1 MTLGDKIRKYR
12 TLKGLTQAQLGSMI
26 KLTGDRIR
34 QYENDVRKPK
44 DGKLFEIADALDVN
58 PSTLAEPDFD
68 DPTSVMHVLFEL
80 EDIYGLHF
88 EKVGDN
94 YQLAFSKGEYSSA
107 NWIIEGLSAWVKKR
121 DELQPDINDSNST
134 IADKKN
140 DYIRW
145 KARYPY
151 NFAEEITN
159 NFALVQKFNED
170 ASSLLSSD
178 RHPITRFS
186 EFYRSLLALE
196 DAEVKFT
203 ISVDEIMSKRSAT
216 FYIEL
221 DYILNSS
228 DEIKKLYMEFR
239 QCWYDMKDIG
249 IEVQEAPVPIND
261 NISIILYSDNIQLI
275 TLFQVDMRH
284 WEEKKSPMYDED
296 MYKAENAAH
305 GAVHGRHTV
314 VDAGIVPPR
323 VEIHIIAAY
332 VLLKIAGDEVVIVDA
347 HHVYFRPLQFAE
359 HRERFQNVF
368 AVYFQSLEI
377 NILKAHRKY
386 HDCRRLG

>member
-12 TLKGLTQAQLGSMI
+12 TLKGLTQAQLGSMV

-44 DGKLFEIADALDVN
+44 DGKLFEIADALDIN

-88 EKVGDN
+88 EKVGEN

-107 NWIIEGLSAWVKKR
+107 NWITEGLSAWVKKR
-121 DELQPDINDSNST
+121 DELQPDINDSDST
-134 IADKKN
+134 ITDKKN

-170 ASSLLSSD
+170 ASSLLPSV
-178 RHPITRFS
+178 RQPITRFS

-196 DAEVKFT
+196 DAGVRFT
-203 ISVDEIMSKRSAT
+203 ISVDEIVSRRSAA
-216 FYIEL
+216 FYIKL
-221 DYILNSS
+221 DY
-228 DEIKKLYMEFR
+228 ET
-239 QCWYDMKDIG
+239 
-249 IEVQEAPVPIND
+249 PVPVNGYM
-261 NISIILYSDNIQLI
+261 NIALYSDNMQLI
-275 TLFQVDMRH
+275 TLFHAHMRH
-284 WEEKKSPMYDED
+284 LEEKNSPMYDEE
-296 MYKAENAAH
+296 MYKAEIEDTLRVFN
-305 GAVHGRHTV
+305 
-314 VDAGIVPPR
+314 VPI
-323 VEIHIIAAY
+323 EEY
-332 VLLKIAGDEVVIVDA
+332 V
-347 HHVYFRPLQFAE
+347 
-359 HRERFQNVF
+359 
-368 AVYFQSLEI
+368 
-377 NILKAHRKY
+377 
-386 HDCRRLG
+386 

>member
-12 TLKGLTQAQLGSMI
+12 TLKGLTQAQLGSMV

-44 DGKLFEIADALDVN
+44 DGKLFEIADALDIN
-58 PSTLAEPDFD
+58 SSTLAEPDFD

-88 EKVGDN
+88 EKVGEN
-94 YQLAFSKGEYSSA
+94 YQLAFSNGEYSSA

-121 DELQPDINDSNST
+121 AELQPDINDSNST

-170 ASSLLSSD
+170 ASSLLPSS
-178 RHPITRFS
+178 RQPITRFS

-196 DAEVKFT
+196 DAGVRFT
-203 ISVDEIMSKRSAT
+203 ISVDKIVSSRSAA
-216 FYIEL
+216 FYIKL
-221 DYILNSS
+221 DYIMNSS

-239 QCWYDMKDIG
+239 QCWYDMKEIG
-249 IEVQEAPVPIND
+249 IEIHETPVPVNGYM
-261 NISIILYSDNIQLI
+261 NIALYSDNMQLI
-275 TLFQVDMRH
+275 TLFHAHMH
-284 WEEKKSPMYDED
+284 HLEEKKSHIYDED
-296 MYKAENAAH
+296 IYMAEIDDTLRIFN
-305 GAVHGRHTV
+305 
-314 VDAGIVPPR
+314 VPIK
-323 VEIHIIAAY
+323 EY
-332 VLLKIAGDEVVIVDA
+332 V
-347 HHVYFRPLQFAE
+347 
-359 HRERFQNVF
+359 
-368 AVYFQSLEI
+368 
-377 NILKAHRKY
+377 
-386 HDCRRLG
+386 